1 MGFYSYYIPFLL
13 VIKILL
19 TNSKLYKFDR
29 LLLFFISYNAVI
41 VFIEQFYL
49 FGKIENFNPI
59 YNIQTILDF
68 YVLYLLLKSII
79 VEIKSSLNL
88 FFKITSF
95 LFIILFVLDT
105 FFIRDLSTNNYF
117 ETIIAKFLIIILS
130 FYTSYLIEFKEN
142 YNKGRKIFVHTILIY
157 SFTTFSIS
165 LFEEYYR
172 SKENDQL
179 FVTWI
184 VLFLLTILYN
194 LGLTIS
200 LWKLKR

>member
-19 TNSKLYKFDR
+19 TNSNLYKFDR

-68 YVLYLLLKSII
+68 YILYLLMKSII
-79 VEIKSSLNL
+79 DEIKSSLNL

-105 FFIRDLSTNNYF
+105 FFIRDLSSNNYF

-130 FYTSYLIEFKEN
+130 FYTSYLIELKEN

>member
-19 TNSKLYKFDR
+19 TNSNLYKFDR

-68 YVLYLLLKSII
+68 YVLYLLMKSII
-79 VEIKSSLNL
+79 DEIKSSLNL

-105 FFIRDLSTNNYF
+105 FFIRDLSSNNYF

-130 FYTSYLIEFKEN
+130 FYTSYLIELKEN